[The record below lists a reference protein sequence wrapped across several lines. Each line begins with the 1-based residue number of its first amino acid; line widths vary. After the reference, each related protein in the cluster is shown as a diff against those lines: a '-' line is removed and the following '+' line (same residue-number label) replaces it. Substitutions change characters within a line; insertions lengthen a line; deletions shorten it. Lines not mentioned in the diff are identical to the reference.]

1 MRRSSRGAEI
11 LYKFFHDTYML
22 KNVHGN
28 PLLRDGE
35 EIDVGQAA
43 QAHANVEII
52 QSRLAEEGVFMLQSG
67 DYVPIPHEEW
77 EAGDILVNVRTGTIA
92 KARRRKLFPDDEPF
106 PGWWVSDEY
115 GMPGGGV
122 ADFATDWRSVKCL
135 LAERQHLGLS

>member
-67 DYVPIPHEEW
+67 DYVPIPMRS
-77 EAGDILVNVRTGTIA
+77 G
-92 KARRRKLFPDDEPF
+92 RRVTS
-106 PGWWVSDEY
+106 W
-115 GMPGGGV
+115 
-122 ADFATDWRSVKCL
+122 
-135 LAERQHLGLS
+135 